1 MTISKLAIVP
11 KIRFHEPERNLP
23 GRRPRVSTADTRFT
37 IKLAK
42 VYIKKHI
49 YIHQRSKKN
58 ETACARQLAINGFGI
73 ADIVSV
79 SWESNKRV
87 KSMLTVDEFLNNVR
101 PTVRAF
107 EVKLSNWRKGLTQAH
122 RYRYFANA
130 AILVMPYNK
139 ISSALNYLNTFKKI
153 NVGLWAFDVDSQRII
168 PYYTPRP
175 SSALMAKHRRRAMQI
190 IANTS
195 KVLPFV
201 QKP

>member
-1 MTISKLAIVP
+1 MTSSKLDIVP

-23 GRRPRVSTADTRFT
+23 GRRPHVSTSETRFT
-37 IKLAK
+37 IKFARA
-42 VYIKKHI
+42 YIKKHI
-49 YIHQRSKKN
+49 SIHHRSKKN
-58 ETACARQLAINGFGI
+58 EIACARQLAINGFGI

-79 SWESNKRV
+79 SWESEKRI
-87 KSMLTVDEFLNNVR
+87 KSMLTVDEFLNSVR

-130 AILVMPYNK
+130 AILVMPNNK

-153 NVGLWAFDVDSQRII
+153 SVGLWAFDIDSQRII

-175 SSALMAKHRRRAMQI
+175 SSALMAMHRRKAIQI

-195 KVLPFV
+195 KALPV
-201 QKP
+201 V